1 MGTSRSRSFLVCLL
15 TGIVWTPFA
24 TSLAAA
30 VAAQSAADIFD
41 EMLGHQRQRLSAIE
55 SLLIEQETMGVS
67 TTLYMVKE
75 VVDGE
80 PMLVPRMTVVGGD
93 DNARPGE

>member
-41 EMLGHQRQRLSAIE
+41 P
-55 SLLIEQETMGVS
+55 SLPTYVRHGAR
-67 TTLYMVKE
+67 KE
-75 VVDGE
+75 LE
-80 PMLVPRMTVVGGD
+80 
-93 DNARPGE
+93 